1 MVSGRL
7 RGVLWFLGALAVVW
21 LVSGLAMLPG
31 MSHMMGAGMM
41 NGGMMDGG
49 IAEGGMMRGMS
60 MSHMMAMM
68 AMMAAQLLAMLGLLG
83 ILVYLVIDTLRRRPS
98 RSL

>member
-21 LVSGLAMLPG
+21 LVSGLAMLPS
-31 MSHMMGAGMM
+31 MSRMMG
-41 NGGMMDGG
+41 GGMMDAGM
-49 IAEGGMMRGMS
+49 AEGGMMHGMS

-68 AMMAAQLLAMLGLLG
+68 AMMAAQLLSMLGLLG
-83 ILVYLVIDTLRRRPS
+83 ILVYLVIDSLRRRPS
-98 RSL
+98 RYP